1 MKKLV
6 GEFIKFPLLANLI
19 ILVLLMGGIGAGLL
33 MKKSFFPERS
43 TNNITINVAMPGAS
57 PREMEEGVATKIE
70 QAVKAIP
77 GIKEI
82 ISTSSENSANV
93 NITTYENY
101 DIDEILTE
109 VKNAVDQISSF
120 PENAEKP
127 TVFKRKNTDRG
138 VIMVLHG
145 DLEMM
150 ELKEYAQRVE
160 KDLLNSGLI
169 SQVEISGYPTLEI
182 SVEVPE
188 ENLNRYNLTF
198 EDIITAIRTQNR
210 DISAGTL
217 RNTQEEVLI
226 RSRAKE
232 VDPDEIGNITLRSNA
247 EGTNLLI
254 KDIADVKLQFAEQSY
269 SVYYN
274 GEQSVNIEVTKLP
287 EEDLEAI
294 SSYVNNY
301 AATFNEKHNDVNLT
315 ITLDFLNTLHSRLNL
330 LVKNGVIGFFL
341 IIVVLGLFLNLRL
354 SMWVAMGIP
363 ISFMGM
369 AIAAYFGGVTINMIS
384 LFGMILV
391 VGILVDDGIV
401 IAENI
406 YTHFEKGK
414 KPMKAALDGTLE
426 VLPAVFTSVLTT
438 IVAFTPLFFVTGTF
452 EFFGDLAFVVVASLS
467 FSLVEAFLVLP
478 GHIGSKSVL
487 KQQERKTLFTRIK
500 NALENS
506 INWVRSHVYGKVLK
520 KALDYRYVS
529 FALII
534 FFFLITIGMF
544 KGGIIR
550 YTFFPPIQFDRIE
563 IGVAFKPGTGEA
575 IVEDYLVRFEQAVR
589 QVEDT
594 LAVYHPDF
602 KFIES
607 TTRVTGVMMNG
618 GESGSH
624 TGSIGVSLE
633 DMEGSP
639 ISTFQ
644 IAGMIRQYIGPVPEA
659 EKFAVGGM
667 NRWGKPVSIGL
678 LGNDL
683 EEMEGATEMLKEE
696 LAGISMLK
704 DISDTDPLGRRE
716 VLIQPKEEAYFLGLD
731 RNIISNQLRQGFF
744 GGEAQR
750 LQRGI
755 DEVRVY
761 VRYPREDRMN
771 IGQLESAKIRSQ
783 SGEAYPLTQLVD
795 YSIERGPSSIRH
807 RDGSREI
814 TIEADLEDPY
824 AEVPAIL
831 EKIRTDI
838 EPKVLASYP
847 GVRFSYEGQS
857 RNSEESLQQMIV
869 YLGLALIV
877 IIIIL
882 IISFRS
888 FIQAI
893 LVILMIPLGWIGA
906 CWGHGLEGTPVSLL
920 SAWGMLALA
929 GVVINDAVVFIDKYN
944 RNLLEG
950 EDIQTAIFNAGQ
962 ARFRAILLTTITTV
976 AGLYPLILEQSFQ
989 AQFLIPMAV
998 SVAYGILF
1006 GTMFILIFLPV
1017 LVLVFNDLRY
1027 GLART
1032 FGHKIRRERL
1042 EPSIKNHRREKSIRM
1057 GNAKTLATTSVSRE
1071 DNKGL

>member
-1 MKKLV
+1 MKKIV

-19 ILVLLMGGIGAGLL
+19 ILVLLLGGLGAGLL

-43 TNNITINVAMPGAS
+43 PNNITINVAMPGAS

-82 ISTSSENSANV
+82 ISTSSENAANV

-127 TVFKRKNTDRG
+127 TVYKRKSTDRG

-145 DLEMM
+145 DLELM
-150 ELKEYAQRVE
+150 ELKDYAQRVE
-160 KDLLNSGLI
+160 KDLLNSGII
-169 SQVEISGYPTLEI
+169 SQVELSGYPTLEI

-198 EDIITAIRTQNR
+198 ENLISAIRNQNR

-217 RNTQEEVLI
+217 KSSTEEVLI

-232 VDPDEIGNITLRSNA
+232 VDPEEIGNITLRSNA
-247 EGTNLLI
+247 EGRNLLI
-254 KDIADVKLQFAEQSY
+254 KDIADVKLQFADQSY

-274 GEQSVNIEVTKLP
+274 GEQAVNIDVTKLP

-294 SSYVNNY
+294 SAFVNNY
-301 AATFNEKHNDVNLT
+301 AKEFNEKNDQVNLT
-315 ITLDFLNTLHSRLNL
+315 ITLDFLDTLHSRLNL
-330 LVKNGVIGFFL
+330 LVKNGVIGFLL

-354 SMWVAMGIP
+354 SLWVALGIP

-369 AIAAYFGGVTINMIS
+369 AIAAYYGGVTINMIS

-414 KPMKAALDGTLE
+414 SPRRAALDGTLE

-438 IVAFTPLFFVTGTF
+438 IVAFSPLFFVTGTF

-487 KQQERKTLFTRIK
+487 KQGKRKTFFSRIK
-500 NALENS
+500 SSLENS
-506 INWVRSHVYGKVLK
+506 IDWIKANLYGRLLK
-520 KALDYRYVS
+520 KVIEYRYV
-529 FALII
+529 ALASIV

-544 KGGIIR
+544 KGGIIK

-575 IVEDYLVRFEQAVR
+575 IVEDYLLRFEDGVS
-589 QVEDT
+589 QVEDS
-594 LAVYHPDF
+594 LSVQFPDF

-607 TTRVTGVMMNG
+607 TTRITGVMMNG

-624 TGSIGVSLE
+624 TGSIGVELE

-639 ISTFQ
+639 VSTFV
-644 IAGMIRQYIGPVPEA
+644 IAGMIREAIGEVPEA

-667 NRWGKPVSIGL
+667 SRWGKPVSIGL
-678 LGNDL
+678 LGNSL
-683 EEMEGATEMLKEE
+683 EEMEGATEMLKDE

-771 IGQLESAKIRSQ
+771 IGQLESARIRSQ
-783 SGEAYPLTQLVD
+783 NGEAYPLSQLVD
-795 YSIERGPSSIRH
+795 YNIERGPSSIRH

-831 EKIRTDI
+831 
-838 EPKVLASYP
+838 
-847 GVRFSYEGQS
+847 
-857 RNSEESLQQMIV
+857 
-869 YLGLALIV
+869 
-877 IIIIL
+877 
-882 IISFRS
+882 
-888 FIQAI
+888 
-893 LVILMIPLGWIGA
+893 
-906 CWGHGLEGTPVSLL
+906 
-920 SAWGMLALA
+920 
-929 GVVINDAVVFIDKYN
+929 
-944 RNLLEG
+944 
-950 EDIQTAIFNAGQ
+950 
-962 ARFRAILLTTITTV
+962 
-976 AGLYPLILEQSFQ
+976 
-989 AQFLIPMAV
+989 
-998 SVAYGILF
+998 
-1006 GTMFILIFLPV
+1006 
-1017 LVLVFNDLRY
+1017 
-1027 GLART
+1027 
-1032 FGHKIRRERL
+1032 
-1042 EPSIKNHRREKSIRM
+1042 
-1057 GNAKTLATTSVSRE
+1057 
-1071 DNKGL
+1071 